1 MNDFMQKGAAIM
13 GSYGMHKR
21 VSRFSLFPAGR
32 ARYTS
37 WRVRHA
43 VAYAQATGVYPPTL
57 PPGSPAKL
65 IPRRHALAKRL
76 L

>member
-1 MNDFMQKGAAIM
+1 MS
-13 GSYGMHKR
+13 SYGMHKR
-21 VSRFSLFPAGR
+21 VSRFSVCPEGR

-43 VAYAQATGVYPPTL
+43 VAFAQATGVYPLAL

-65 IPRRHALAKRL
+65 IPGRHA
-76 L
+76 